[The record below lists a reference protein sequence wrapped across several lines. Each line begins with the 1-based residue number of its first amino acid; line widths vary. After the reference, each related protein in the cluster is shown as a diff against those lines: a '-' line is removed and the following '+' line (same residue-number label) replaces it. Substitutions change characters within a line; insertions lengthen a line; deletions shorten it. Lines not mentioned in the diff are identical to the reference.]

1 MYCKR
6 LLRDN
11 CSKADYFNK
20 NRIRNIKNTACDS
33 YNCGGYALNIFSWY
47 IPRDKNNI
55 LRFNATTEKEML
67 NTTKIA
73 VELMLKEFKDLRV
86 ITDLKELQPN
96 EYAIAFRIGGVDGE
110 NDFHFMKRGK
120 NGRWYH
126 KPGSLWIQSIEK
138 KQVFADEWVSSSWFG
153 TCVYCGK
160 LVLFAKKF

>member
-1 MYCKR
+1 MYHKT

-11 CSKADYFNK
+11 CSPTDFFNK
-20 NRIRNIKNTACDS
+20 KHKRNIKNTNFRC

-67 NTTKIA
+67 STTKIA
-73 VELMLKEFKDLRV
+73 VEFMLNEFKDLRV

-96 EYAIAFRIGGVDGE
+96 EYAIAFRIGGVKGE
-110 NDFHFMKRGK
+110 NDFHFMKRGQ

-126 KPGSLWIQSIEK
+126 KQGCLGIQSIGKEK
-138 KQVFADEWVSSSWFG
+138 VFADEWISTSWMG